1 VNVISISGNL
11 ESLKK
16 SVIFSLEQIYEINI
30 PEDSFLPEELAVRIS
45 RLTEETNRE
54 IAVYLDRKG
63 RVVDIC
69 VGDSS
74 TVALLE
80 VEGRRSRSRLP
91 GIRCIHTHPNGSG
104 RLSDIDINA
113 LTALRLDAMI
123 AVGVRNGKPAEVY
136 AALPPE
142 SEYTETGG
150 AEIFGPY
157 TADSEELNA
166 LIELVKERDKK
177 PAGSFEN
184 LGRDRERCILVGLD
198 VSIYDTVSGKTEGE
212 RSLDELA
219 ELADT
224 AGAVVVHKVLQRR
237 TSKDSAYYIGRGK
250 VEELSLMRQALNAD
264 TIIFDHELSGAQIR
278 NIEEAVGAKVI
289 DRTMLIL
296 DIFAQRARSREG
308 KLQVELAQM
317 KYMLP
322 RLVGAGNRL
331 SRLGGGIG
339 TRGPGEKEL
348 EVDRRHIRRRIKSIK
363 SELEDIRKRRSLVR
377 TGREK
382 NALPAFAL
390 VGYTN
395 AGKSTLMNYLCKAD
409 VFAED
414 RLFATLDPTTRKLA
428 LEEGKSILLIDTVG
442 FIRKLPHELI
452 DAFKSTLEEVIYA
465 DALIHVADVSD
476 EELDEHIKV
485 VKNILRDIGA
495 GDKPTLLALN
505 KADLV
510 KGEIIRPPAY
520 EEQNVYEISA
530 VTGEGIEKLIE
541 GINKLAAS
549 EESEYR
555 LLVPY
560 NEGKLISYIHQNG
573 KVLEENFTE
582 KGTEIRAV
590 LNGRKAEKLR
600 GYLI

>member
-1 VNVISISGNL
+1 MFISISGNL

-16 SVIFSLEQIYEINI
+16 SVISSLEQLYEIDM
-30 PEDSFLPEELAVRIS
+30 PEGSFLPGELAERIS
-45 RLTEETNRE
+45 FLTEEINRE

-80 VEGRRSRSRLP
+80 VEGRRSRSRLS
-91 GIRCIHTHPNGSG
+91 GIRCVHTHPNGSG

-113 LTALRLDAMI
+113 LAALKLDAMI

-136 AALPPE
+136 AALPPDP
-142 SEYTETGG
+142 EYDTGMN

-157 TADSEELNA
+157 TPDSEELNS
-166 LIELVKERDKK
+166 LFELVKERDRKTSGLPEITGHEK
-177 PAGSFEN
+177 
-184 LGRDRERCILVGLD
+184 ERCILVGLED
-198 VSIYDTVSGKTEGE
+198 SSGGSTAGKSEGE

-224 AGAVVVHKVLQRR
+224 AGAVVVRKVLQRKASR
-237 TSKDSAYYIGRGK
+237 DSAYYIGRGK
-250 VEELSLMRQALNAD
+250 VEELGLMRQALNAD

-278 NIEEAVGAKVI
+278 NIEEAVGAKVV

-308 KLQVELAQM
+308 KLQVELAQL

-322 RLVGAGNRL
+322 RLIGAGNRL

-339 TRGPGEKEL
+339 TRGPGEKKL
-348 EVDRRHIRRRIKSIK
+348 EIDRRHIRRRIKFIE

-382 NALPAFAL
+382 NAMPAFAL

-414 RLFATLDPTTRKLA
+414 KLFATLDPTTRKLT
-428 LEEGKSILLIDTVG
+428 LDEGKSILLIDTVG

-452 DAFKSTLEEVIYA
+452 DAFKSTLEEVVYA

-476 EELDEHIKV
+476 EELDEHIRV
-485 VKNILRDIGA
+485 VRNILKDIGA

-505 KADLV
+505 KVDLV
-510 KGEIIRPPAY
+510 KEKIIRPPVY
-520 EEQNVYEISA
+520 EGQDVYEISA
-530 VTGEGIEKLIE
+530 VTGEGMKKLIE
-541 GINKLAAS
+541 GIKRLAAF
-549 EESEYR
+549 EEKEVM

-560 NEGKLISYIHQNG
+560 NEGKLVSYIHQNG
-573 KVLEENFTE
+573 KVLEERFTE
-582 KGTEIRAV
+582 KGTEIRAI
-590 LNGRKAEKLR
+590 LNERKAEKLR
-600 GYLI
+600 GYLV